1 MPFSILTVVC
11 ATASVTIYDDWERLL
26 TLQGYTPKA
35 RMWASVIV
43 MLGHLGSFP
52 GVPTQVFGHFPAFLI
67 AAVLSI
73 LGYGGLGVCSTY
85 DVGSNWH
92 FFFTGLCM
100 YLAAYGASI
109 AVMAVVHETLNGF
122 SKRGGLLYIV
132 LIICYFLM
140 GPSYEES
147 LERGFASRSRL
158 TYYYPWLGVGVA
170 IIFIAN
176 AILAKLAVIEERFR
190 RTTINED
197 IIGILVF
204 ILIVSLM
211 TVLEYVFFFQNHSY
225 VSYFIV
231 FT

>member
-1 MPFSILTVVC
+1 
-11 ATASVTIYDDWERLL
+11 
-26 TLQGYTPKA
+26 
-35 RMWASVIV
+35 MWASVVV

-52 GVPTQVFGHFPAFLI
+52 GVPTQVFGHFAAFLI

-73 LGYGGLGVCSTY
+73 LGYGGLGICSTY
-85 DVGSNWH
+85 DIGSNWH

-109 AVMAVVHETLNGF
+109 AVMAVVHETLHDF
-122 SKRGGLLYIV
+122 SKRGGFLYIV
-132 LIICYFLM
+132 MIICYFLM
-140 GPSYEES
+140 GSSYEES
-147 LERGFASRSRL
+147 FERGFASRSRL
-158 TYYYPWLGVGVA
+158 TTYYPCLGVGVA

-176 AILAKLAVIEERFR
+176 AILAKLAVVEERFR

-204 ILIVSLM
+204 ILVAAMM
-211 TVLEYVFFFQNHSY
+211 TVLQYVFFLQNRSY